1 MVDVG
6 DAGSQSDGGV
16 FAASNIGQALDK
28 ELLNIPPPSR

>member
-16 FAASNIGQALDK
+16 FAASNIGQGTRQGVA
-28 ELLNIPPPSR
+28 